1 MQLPPREPLPMEAG
15 GEVAAGVM
23 GGCLC
28 DTHRYWPARGDDRTP
43 LGLPPES
50 RSARGRHKAE
60 SSQDGAAEPFGSSD
74 PLFDF
79 FSVPIPAAPVLGAA
93 QSPLQVPAGV
103 LL

>member
-1 MQLPPREPLPMEAG
+1 M
-15 GEVAAGVM
+15 M
-23 GGCLC
+23 GCPC
-28 DTHRYWPARGDDRTP
+28 DAHRQRPARGEDRSP

-50 RSARGRHKAE
+50 RSARGRHKVE
-60 SSQDGAAEPFGSSD
+60 SLQDGAAEPFGSSD

-93 QSPLQVPAGV
+93 QSPLQVPVGV